1 MTCIAVTNP
10 MLVSLPFQLIALC
23 FLHSLV
29 VMAIYVIPGRKNSP
43 QLQHLRPALPPPQ
56 TEGRCRP
63 SDPSLPSIHS
73 RPISD
78 FLNRPS
84 TLISRI
90 KEACLCL
97 CMQLLSDYSSTK
109 TSLTLHT
116 QARLHADVFFC
127 MSFALH
133 FTQFLKMVSRKKL

>member
-63 SDPSLPSIHS
+63 S
-73 RPISD
+73 
-78 FLNRPS
+78 

-90 KEACLCL
+90 KEACSCL
-97 CMQLLSDYSSTK
+97 CMQLLSDYSFTR